1 MTILYV
7 LNTYILYIHTTCY
20 IYCIHYGVAD
30 VCANKQNPPPPQ
42 DILWSFCGAGL
53 MRTTDITRP
62 TAYEST
68 RIHKVCRAGRV
79 LCWLLNL
86 CCTYSPQLAFPPRL
100 AAFGGFAHSCPLLA
114 LLSCFFPSLASN
126 GHFWPL
132 FRFFPPP
139 LAIIAPLFLE
149 FFGIFSHFL
158 AVLGCFWPLLG
169 ASVAASGCSGCLLA
183 TFASG

>member
-30 VCANKQNPPPPQ
+30 VCANKQNPPPLQ

-68 RIHKVCRAGRV
+68 RIHKVCRACWSCVV
-79 LCWLLNL
+79 LVVKFVL
-86 CCTYSPQLAFPPRL
+86 YIQSAARFSP
-100 AAFGGFAHSCPLLA
+100 AFGRFWGLCPFLPTVGPFKLLFSLFGLKWPFLA
-114 LLSCFFPSLASN
+114 TFSLFSPTFGNYRPS
-126 GHFWPL
+126 
-132 FRFFPPP
+132 
-139 LAIIAPLFLE
+139 
-149 FFGIFSHFL
+149 FFGIFWHF
-158 AVLGCFWPLLG
+158 
-169 ASVAASGCSGCLLA
+169 
-183 TFASG
+183 